1 MAHRIGIGIISGIL
15 IAVALVGGCKN
26 TGNETPEP
34 SPGPA
39 IETPSEG

>member
-1 MAHRIGIGIISGIL
+1 MVHRFGIAIISGIL
-15 IAVALVGGCKN
+15 MAVVLAGCKD
-26 TGNETPEP
+26 TGQTPEP